1 MYSDDLFSLAGTR
14 ALVTGGARG
23 LGFTMA
29 MALANAGAEL
39 HFNVRSEESRQR
51 GIQSFLYNGI
61 SAKGYVCDVT
71 HENEVQ
77 KLVEKLE
84 QEGGIDILVNNAG
97 IINRTALTNMS
108 VDEFHS
114 VIDTDLTGPFL
125 MAKAV
130 LPGMIKRGH
139 GKIINVC
146 GILSEVGRET
156 AAAYASAKGGLK
168 LLTKTIASE
177 YGGYNIHCN
186 GIGPGYI
193 ATSLNAALRTPE
205 ADGSQNPFDRFI
217 CAKTPA
223 GRWGQ
228 PQDLAGP
235 VVFLASKASNFVNG
249 HILYVDGGFLSY
261 LGRQS

>member
-1 MYSDDLFSLAGTR
+1 MCNNSLFSLTGSR

-23 LGFTMA
+23 LGFEMA
-29 MALANAGAEL
+29 VALAKAGAEL
-39 HFNVRSEESRQR
+39 HFNVRSEESRQH
-51 GIQSFLYNGI
+51 GVQSFLDNGI
-61 SAKGYVCDVT
+61 SAKGYICDVT
-71 HENEVQ
+71 QEKEVQ
-77 KLVEKLE
+77 ELIETLE

-97 IINRTALTNMS
+97 IINRTAMTDMDVN
-108 VDEFHS
+108 EFRS
-114 VIDTDLTGPFL
+114 VIDTDLMGPFL
-125 MAKAV
+125 MAKSV
-130 LPGMIKRGH
+130 LPGMIKRGR

-177 YGGYNIHCN
+177 YGRYNIQCN

-193 ATSLNAALRTPE
+193 ATSLNASLRSPG
-205 ADGSQNPFDRFI
+205 ADGSPNPFDRFI

-235 VVFLASKASNFVNG
+235 VVFLASKASDFVNG